1 MPRTDVTGVPNTCPM
16 IDSIIENADAIQ
28 HFLEP
33 GHIVSGWES
42 DQIKAAV
49 KTIESLCEDIRNANS
64 ELREAATEY
73 HSKME
78 ELQNALDE
86 SEARVHELEQDV
98 DHWQSYSESLEQ

>member
-1 MPRTDVTGVPNTCPM
+1 MARTDVTGVPNTCPM
-16 IDSIIENADAIQ
+16 IDSIIENSDAIG

-42 DQIKAAV
+42 EQIKAAL
-49 KTIESLCEDIRNANS
+49 KTVNDLCEDVRSANE

-78 ELQNALDE
+78 ELQNALDQSE
-86 SEARVHELEQDV
+86 SRIHELEQDV